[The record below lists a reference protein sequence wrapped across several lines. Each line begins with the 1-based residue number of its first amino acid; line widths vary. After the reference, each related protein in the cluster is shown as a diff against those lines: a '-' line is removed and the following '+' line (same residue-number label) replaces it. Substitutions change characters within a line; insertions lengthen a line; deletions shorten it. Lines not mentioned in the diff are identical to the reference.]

1 MISADVDDA
10 LSPTPRGQVSVSGN
24 RPSTIDMPRRAIGA
38 HLARGR
44 TDVFPLL
51 YHQLHNAVAVR
62 VRQGRDEQSMHYG
75 EDCGVRANAERERG
89 RAFREAD
96 RWCRAARALPAR
108 G

>member
-10 LSPTPRGQVSVSGN
+10 LSPTPRGQVGVSGN
-24 RPSTIDMPRRAIGA
+24 RPSTSDMPRRAILRASRAWA
-38 HLARGR
+38 HRR
-44 TDVFPLL
+44 FPLL
-51 YHQLHNAVAVR
+51 YHELHNAVAVR
-62 VRQGRDEQSMHYG
+62 VRQRRDEQSMHYG